1 MERKLWKRSFREKS
15 KVVNS
20 GRLSRVE
27 DFRANHDG
35 VSSYMIYNDKAAFG
49 GLSLRENRHIAE
61 GAIGDFH
68 TLSLR
73 HDIRIKVSERLSTLF
88 NRNIFIEWDAGE
100 LKIKF
105 STKEGEP
112 YSAAREASGLL
123 HLVTILSALY
133 DDEVSVLLLDEP
145 EISLHPQLQAFLFQ
159 EIKKVAG
166 DPQDKSK
173 KWLSWQHIRQ
183 SF

>member
-1 MERKLWKRSFREKS
+1 MTYPFEQQVHIDGQFSSETISIKFYSGITTFVGPNGSGKSQILRRLKESFGSVVLGRKVRFLTA
-15 KVVNS
+15 

-105 STKEGEP
+105 STKEG
-112 YSAAREASGLL
+112 
-123 HLVTILSALY
+123 
-133 DDEVSVLLLDEP
+133 
-145 EISLHPQLQAFLFQ
+145 
-159 EIKKVAG
+159 K
-166 DPQDKSK
+166 
-173 KWLSWQHIRQ
+173 
-183 SF
+183 